1 MVATEDDWP
10 AAEDDWP
17 AAEDDWPAAEDDWP
31 VAEIDVAERLE
42 RSVLWSLVGT
52 EAAEVARAAED
63 DCSSARTEEIKLSR
77 MLEIWSVPTTEVVA
91 PAPEE
96 VRDSDGAAEADPAGE
111 NADVWSFDGIDE
123 LEVTTLAAA
132 VVMTLTPTVRVE
144 AATDEDVVWS
154 LAGMGAVATDV
165 VRSLTAAI
173 EEGLPDVVVVWS
185 FGVTEEVG
193 APRLDV
199 IIPSLFGSASV
210 EEAPVEEAVWSI
222 AGIVLATAE
231 VSKY

>member
-1 MVATEDDWP
+1 MA

-17 AAEDDWPAAEDDWP
+17 AAEDDCP
-31 VAEIDVAERLE
+31 VAEIDVAERLD
-42 RSVLWSLVGT
+42 RSVPWSLAGT
-52 EAAEVARAAED
+52 EAAAVARAAED

-77 MLEIWSVPTTEVVA
+77 MLEIWFVPTTEVVA

-96 VRDSDGAAEADPAGE
+96 VRDSAGAAEADPAGE

-123 LEVTTLAAA
+123 LEMTTLAA
-132 VVMTLTPTVRVE
+132 VVITLTPTVGVE
-144 AATDEDVVWS
+144 AATDEEVVWS
-154 LAGMGAVATDV
+154 LADMGAAAADV
-165 VRSLTAAI
+165 VRPLTAAI

-185 FGVTEEVG
+185 FGGTEGAG

-199 IIPSLFGSASV
+199 GTPSLFGSASV
-210 EEAPVEEAVWSI
+210 EKALVEEAVWSLP
-222 AGIVLATAE
+222 GIVLATAE